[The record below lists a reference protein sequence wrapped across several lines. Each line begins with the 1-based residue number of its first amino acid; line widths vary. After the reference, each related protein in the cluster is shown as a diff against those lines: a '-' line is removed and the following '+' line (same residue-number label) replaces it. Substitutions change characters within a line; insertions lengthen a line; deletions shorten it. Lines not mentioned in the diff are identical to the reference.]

1 MVKLLFDMKRY
12 LFTLL
17 LSVLTLNVA
26 LAEATF
32 TTIPPRQVI
41 AGNKFNITFRL
52 KDGEGS
58 NITAPEIQGCTLLY
72 GPSTST
78 MQSYQ
83 NINGRTTSSKT
94 IDFSYVYRADTPGTY
109 TIGEATINVD
119 GKTLRTTEVQFKV
132 LPADKASQSN
142 VKVDDYSTHTSDKQV
157 SKDDVFVRI
166 ILSKSKAYEQ
176 EAIDCT
182 IKLYTKYS
190 ISAFMPTTQPSFDG
204 FLIEEIDL
212 KSSLNEIENYK
223 GQNYMTAILKKC
235 IIFPQKSGKLTINSG
250 KYDITV
256 VQYERVNMGFFS
268 NSRPVEKQINVSSNS
283 ASVNVIPLPLP
294 QPDGFTGAVG
304 RFTIDSKLQNNSFRT
319 NEAASLIY
327 SIKGTGNIKYVK
339 EPIIDFPSE
348 FEQYTPKND
357 IKASVS
363 GGNVTGSMTIEYTF
377 VPQSVGDFTIGSDKF
392 VYFDPSKNEY
402 ITLSTPTYDIKVTKG
417 VSTST
422 SSTVSQQDI
431 SVKNTDILHIK
442 LGDKHPSKEHPM
454 YIYSILYWLIYVIG
468 IIGFAGI
475 IYFNSKRI
483 KALSDIKGTRL
494 AHANRVAKKRLKL
507 AKSYMEAHENEH
519 FYEEILRALCGY
531 FSDKLG
537 IQLSQLNRENIKSEL
552 LNYGASEAL
561 ILKIITILDECEM
574 ARYTPEKSDEQIEKL
589 FDTTSEVINEM
600 ENITPTKR

>member
-17 LSVLTLNVA
+17 LSVLTINVA

-119 GKTLRTTEVQFKV
+119 GKTLRTSEVQFKV

-357 IKASVS
+357 IKAVAS

-494 AHANRVAKKRLKL
+494 AQANKVAKKRLKL